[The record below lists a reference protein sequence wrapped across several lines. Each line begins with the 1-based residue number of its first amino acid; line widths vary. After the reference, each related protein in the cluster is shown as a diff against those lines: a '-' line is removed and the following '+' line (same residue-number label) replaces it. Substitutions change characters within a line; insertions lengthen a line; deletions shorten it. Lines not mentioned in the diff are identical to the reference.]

1 MPQLSLIALIVGCA
15 STSPTPART
24 STITTEDAMN
34 TTQRTPKQD
43 GSAVDR
49 DTLVARL
56 KQAGELE
63 VSGADQAEVDS
74 YSS

>member
-1 MPQLSLIALIVGCA
+1 MFE
-15 STSPTPART
+15 
-24 STITTEDAMN
+24 EDPMN